1 MKSLDVANPLRSH
14 FPAFNSGFSFLDS
27 AAGAQVPK
35 RCIDAIS
42 TFLSSASC
50 NVGMPYAGS
59 QAATAV
65 KDQTRLETAEFM
77 NCAPSEVII
86 GTSAT
91 ALNFQLAR
99 AFSRMWG
106 AGDEIVISELE
117 HEANASPWRDLERVG
132 VTVKIWRGQFPHG
145 ELRLE
150 DLRLLVNANT
160 RLVAVTSASNAL
172 GSMPDVAG
180 AVRIAKSVGAWTI
193 TDMVHYAPHHLPDV
207 RALGVDFA
215 VFSSYKVFSTHAA
228 FMYVREGLLPQL
240 PTDKLHF
247 IPDDSP
253 LKLEPGTNNYEGLAG
268 WLGTLEY
275 LREDVGDGSSGR
287 AGLVSAYQRIEA
299 IERELT
305 DFGLELLHGVPNLEL
320 YGQPS
325 SDGRVGTFCFNI
337 AGQEPMQI
345 AARLGASG
353 VGVAAGHYYA
363 TMPMAALGVAGAVRA
378 SILHYSEKAD
388 LERLVGG
395 LRD

>member
-1 MKSLDVANPLRSH
+1 MTNPLRSH

-27 AAGAQVPK
+27 AAGAQVPQ

-42 TFLSSASC
+42 RFLSSASC

-59 QAATAV
+59 IAATAV
-65 KDQTRLETAEFM
+65 KDQTRLETAEFL
-77 NCAPSEVII
+77 NCAPNEVII

-99 AFSRMWG
+99 AFSKLWG
-106 AGDEIVISELE
+106 AGDEVVISELE

-132 VTVKIWRGQFPHG
+132 VTVRIWRGQFPHG

-150 DLRLLVNANT
+150 DLRSLVNENT

-172 GSMPDVAG
+172 GSTPDVAG
-180 AVRIAKSVGAWTI
+180 AARVAKSVGAWTI

-207 RALGVDFA
+207 TALDVDFA

-228 FMYVREGLLPQL
+228 FMYVRSGLLAQL

-275 LREDVGDGSSGR
+275 LRHDVGDGSSGR
-287 AGLVSAYQRIEA
+287 AGLVSAYKRIETV
-299 IERELT
+299 ERELT
-305 DFGLELLHGVPNLEL
+305 QVGLELLRDVPNLEL
-320 YGQPS
+320 YGPPTLA
-325 SDGRVGTFCFNI
+325 GRVGTFCFNI
-337 AGQEPMQI
+337 ANQDPMAI
-345 AARLGASG
+345 ASRLGASG

-363 TMPMAALGVAGAVRA
+363 TMPMAALGVTGAVRA
-378 SILHYSEKAD
+378 SILHYSQKSD